1 MKPEKALLQ
10 LSSLAADFK
19 MGIVDDEFVREM
31 LTAIVDNMD
40 VENRDKILARALESW
55 GIE

>member
-1 MKPEKALLQ
+1 MEPEKALLQ

-19 MGIVDDEFVREM
+19 MGIVGDEFVREM
-31 LTAIVDNMD
+31 LTAIVDSMD

>member
-1 MKPEKALLQ
+1 MEPEKALLQ

-19 MGIVDDEFVREM
+19 MGIVGDEFVREM

>member
-1 MKPEKALLQ
+1 MEPEKALLQ